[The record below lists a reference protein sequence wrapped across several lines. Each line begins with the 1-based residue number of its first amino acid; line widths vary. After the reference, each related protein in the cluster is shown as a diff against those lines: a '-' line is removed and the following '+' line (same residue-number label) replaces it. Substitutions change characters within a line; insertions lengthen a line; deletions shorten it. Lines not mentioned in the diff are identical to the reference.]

1 MLMGWADD
9 LGMRGRPEQAPSID
23 GHGLTVSKKALLAL
37 FKKEGTGEG
46 TVWTKKGRGQEASL
60 SSYEHHCPCRGPH
73 NCNSSSREHYAL
85 FWLLEALHTC
95 VMFI

>member
-23 GHGLTVSKKALLAL
+23 GHGLSVSKKALLAL

-46 TVWTKKGRGQEASL
+46 TVWTKKGRGTNLRSGDVRSGVVPSPHSL
-60 SSYEHHCPCRGPH
+60 CGSC
-73 NCNSSSREHYAL
+73 
-85 FWLLEALHTC
+85 
-95 VMFI
+95 